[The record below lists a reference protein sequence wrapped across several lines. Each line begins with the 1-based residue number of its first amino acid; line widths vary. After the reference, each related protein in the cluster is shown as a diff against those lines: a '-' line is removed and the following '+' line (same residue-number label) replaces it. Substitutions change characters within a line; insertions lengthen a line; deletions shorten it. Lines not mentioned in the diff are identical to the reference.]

1 MYGGNVQGMTKV
13 EESRKSRYQL
23 RYAAGEYWI
32 LDMEQEGVPY
42 KKPLSVNEIGAAIW
56 KMMVQDMGQEEIA
69 DSLCLEYQA
78 EREIVLED
86 IGKFQKMLQEFG
98 LSL

>member
-1 MYGGNVQGMTKV
+1 MTKV

-56 KMMVQDMGQEEIA
+56 KMMVQGMGQEEIA

-78 EREIVLED
+78 ERKIVLED

>member
-1 MYGGNVQGMTKV
+1 MTKV
-13 EESRKSRYQL
+13 DESRKSRYQL

-42 KKPLSVNEIGAAIW
+42 KNPLSVNEIGAAIW
-56 KMMVQDMGQEEIA
+56 KMMEQGMGQEEIA
-69 DSLCLEYQA
+69 NSLCLEYSA